1 MNRHETF
8 HPQSAVTAC
17 QASLGHFHDSL
28 HLLADLWHLL
38 LVIGNGYR
46 RSHRGGS
53 TRGKSGNAA
62 AAIVPVVGIETTVA
76 VDHNQQKAPF
86 TLNHEIELDDTSER
100 SFISHIDFLQIII
113 FIHRRERRDATK
125 INPNVAEVKIFSS

>member
-1 MNRHETF
+1 MNRHDTF
-8 HPQSAVTAC
+8 HPQSGAAAC

-38 LVIGNGYR
+38 LVIGNGDR

-53 TRGKSGNAA
+53 TRRKSGNAA

-76 VDHNQQKAPF
+76 VGLSQK
-86 TLNHEIELDDTSER
+86 
-100 SFISHIDFLQIII
+100 
-113 FIHRRERRDATK
+113 
-125 INPNVAEVKIFSS
+125 